1 MIKFII
7 LFIFSTITFGIYS
20 QNWVKS
26 SDTTSK
32 SIEVLN
38 GSTSLVIHEY
48 YESIALSLKD
58 DRLDGE
64 FRNVVFIIN
73 SKEVSKTFLTSGSQ
87 NKGSIMFTY
96 ELSNEIYFKSLMN
109 SDSIHITILGD
120 EYSKRLEYL
129 FKTEGFKESYNWISG
144 K

>member
-64 FRNVVFIIN
+64 FRNAVFIIN

>member
-7 LFIFSTITFGIYS
+7 LFIFSTITSGIYS